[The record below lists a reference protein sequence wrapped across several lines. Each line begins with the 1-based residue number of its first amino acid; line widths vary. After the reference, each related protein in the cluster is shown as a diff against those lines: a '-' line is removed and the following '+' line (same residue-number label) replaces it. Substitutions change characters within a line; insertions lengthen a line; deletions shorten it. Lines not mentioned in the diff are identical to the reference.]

1 MANAAAAD
9 TSKVKV
15 LFFAKARELVGIS
28 EATVDIPSHCG
39 VRKVSELLEERF
51 SQLCPLERRFILAL
65 NEEYVDTD
73 GDEELVTKDG
83 DRLAVI
89 PPISG
94 G

>member
-1 MANAAAAD
+1 MANASD

-28 EATVDIPSHCG
+28 EATVDIPARCG
-39 VRKVSELLEERF
+39 VRRVSELLEERF

-73 GDEELVTKDG
+73 DGDEELVTKDG

>member
-1 MANAAAAD
+1 MAAT
-9 TSKVKV
+9 TSTVKV

-28 EATVDIPSHCG
+28 EATIAIPSRCG
-39 VRKVSELLEERF
+39 VRTVSELLEQKF
-51 SQLCPLERRFILAL
+51 SQLGSLERRFILAL
-65 NEEYVDTD
+65 NEEYVDLD
-73 GDEELVTKDG
+73 GEADLVTKNG

>member
-1 MANAAAAD
+1 MANASD

-28 EATVDIPSHCG
+28 EATVDIPARCG
-39 VRKVSELLEERF
+39 VRRVSELLEERF
-51 SQLCPLERRFILAL
+51 PQLCPLERRFILAL
-65 NEEYVDTD
+65 NEEYVDTDD

>member
-1 MANAAAAD
+1 MSD
-9 TSKVKV
+9 
-15 LFFAKARELVGIS
+15 
-28 EATVDIPSHCG
+28 
-39 VRKVSELLEERF
+39 LLEERF

-73 GDEELVTKDG
+73 GDEELETKDG